1 MGPGLI
7 MLIMPFFFF
16 MVLSVV
22 VFAIFVNM
30 IIVMPYYAFF
40 KRLRLYYWVKQQK
53 RTLKEQPQRFCQLEK
68 SEKEQ
73 VYQNSILDT
82 EEKAFIFQKWL
93 AFSWKDYSLVSCLS
107 LIIMAFKT
115 YVYIAFFQQMGPHV
129 DEKRFVV
136 LVCFVMALF
145 LISACVFLSV
155 PVIVVLRARLTSRLK
170 KKIQQLEELTR
181 KQEKSVYQEKARG

>member
-16 MVLSVV
+16 MVLSIV

-30 IIVMPYYAFF
+30 IIVTPYYAFF

-53 RTLKEQPQRFCQLEK
+53 RVIKEQPQHFCHLEK
-68 SEKEQ
+68 SKKEQ
-73 VYQNSILDT
+73 LYQNSLLDT
-82 EEKAFIFQKWL
+82 EERALMFKKWL
-93 AFSWKDYSLVSCLS
+93 AFSWKDYSIVSCLS

-115 YVYIAFFQQMGPHV
+115 YVYIAFFQSAGPHV

-136 LVCFVMALF
+136 LACFVMALF
-145 LISACVFLSV
+145 LISVCVFLSV
-155 PVIVVLRARLTSRLK
+155 PVIVVLRASLTSRLK

-181 KQEKSVYQEKARG
+181 QREKSI